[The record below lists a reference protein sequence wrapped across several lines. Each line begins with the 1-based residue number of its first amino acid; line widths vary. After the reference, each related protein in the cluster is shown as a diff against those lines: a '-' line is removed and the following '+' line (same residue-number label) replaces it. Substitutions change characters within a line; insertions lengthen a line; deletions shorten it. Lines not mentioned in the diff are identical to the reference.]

1 MDLFRVTRGLLPN
14 LVLLDTRMP
23 HYEGGECLVK
33 FRQDK
38 LLDIIKVV
46 MIGDP
51 EEAQILQDALK
62 KGAQGIVHRPVNP
75 TELYTTIHNLIEPN
89 PRQSL
94 RLRLIF
100 KVGISSNSA
109 SNEYFATTL
118 SDRGLFIRTNDP
130 LPVGKDVKVHMDL
143 PAARPFNLAGKV
155 VYHTK
160 ANRDELQEPGMCI
173 LFEDADDKQAKELR
187 RFIENCLTGE
197 IG

>member
-46 MIGDP
+46 MMGDP
-51 EEAQILQDALK
+51 EEEPILQEAIK
-62 KGAQGIVHRPVNP
+62 KGAQGMVHRPINP

-100 KVGISSNSA
+100 KVSVA
-109 SNEYFATTL
+109 SMAASTDYFATTL
-118 SDRGLFIRTNDP
+118 SDQALFIRTNDP
-130 LPVGKDVKVHMDL
+130 LPVGGTVKVHMDL
-143 PAARPFNLAGKV
+143 PAARPFNFSGKV
-155 VYHTK
+155 IYHTK
-160 ANRDELQEPGMCI
+160 ASRDELQEPGMCI
-173 LFEDADDKQAKELR
+173 LFQDATGGQTKELR

-197 IG
+197 VE